1 VRIGDVDG
9 ERGRGRRHH
18 VLDDA
23 AGAIESHGAIFTYS
37 LGH

>member
-1 VRIGDVDG
+1 VRVGDEDG
-9 ERGRGRRHH
+9 ERGRGGGDH